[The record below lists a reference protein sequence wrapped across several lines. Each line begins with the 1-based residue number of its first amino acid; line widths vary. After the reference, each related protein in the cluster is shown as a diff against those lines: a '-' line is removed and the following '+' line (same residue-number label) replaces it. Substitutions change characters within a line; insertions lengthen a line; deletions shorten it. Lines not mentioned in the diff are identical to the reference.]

1 MMKQLTFLFVSCLV
15 ASAPAFAQG
24 ASASSMS
31 PQEFCSTLAKISKMA
46 AGEAKRR
53 PDRDIFQTQ
62 MYKSLQSST
71 SNEGRKA
78 LFNETFSVAESVIR
92 EDDGNAEKV
101 SVAVEAACLKA

>member
-1 MMKQLTFLFVSCLV
+1 MMKQSLVLIISCLAFATP
-15 ASAPAFAQG
+15 ASA
-24 ASASSMS
+24 ASSMS
-31 PQEFCSTLAKISKMA
+31 QGELCSTLAKISKMA

-78 LFNETFSVAESVIR
+78 LFSETFSVAESVIR
-92 EDDGNAEKV
+92 EGDGNTEKV
-101 SVAVEAACLKA
+101 GDAVEAACLKA